1 MTGTPEYGDPTSPE
15 DLLRFAAEL
24 EDAENAGNG
33 DDDQAS
39 LGTVE
44 KFIDEKNPK
53 ITIVDKPAEVEK
65 NEEGDQEAASAEE
78 KKDKAN
84 K

>member
-24 EDAENAGNG
+24 EDAENAGEG

-39 LGTVE
+39 LG

-53 ITIVDKPAEVEK
+53 ITIVDKPAEVEN
-65 NEEGDQEAASAEE
+65 NE
-78 KKDKAN
+78 
-84 K
+84 